1 MTIKLVTAQDK
12 LKEEAKAVLKDAI
25 NQKFETVFVI
35 GLKDEQLYI
44 SASAFRSR
52 LEVTGALVAA
62 LMDNNAYDTRKGD
75 R

>member
-1 MTIKLVTAQDK
+1 MQHYHRRNNDNQA
-12 LKEEAKAVLKDAI
+12 EEAKAVLKDAI

-52 LEVTGALVAA
+52 LEVTGALVEA
-62 LMDNNAYDTRKGD
+62 LKQL
-75 R
+75 